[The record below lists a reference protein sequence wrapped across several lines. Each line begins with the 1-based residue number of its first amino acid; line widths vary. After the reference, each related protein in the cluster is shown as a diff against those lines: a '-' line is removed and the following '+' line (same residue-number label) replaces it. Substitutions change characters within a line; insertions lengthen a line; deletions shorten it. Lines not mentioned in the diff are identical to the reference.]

1 MGQLSTLVQGVAV
14 VIVTL
19 WLLTTVGSFLTIL
32 LSIVWL
38 LLNPTP
44 SGQTSG
50 SSLTQNWMK
59 SYDDLG
65 EVFTSQRL
73 ATTRKVL
80 MVSASTFVVSLMI
93 GAAFCLL
100 KALAG

>member
-1 MGQLSTLVQGVAV
+1 MEQLSALVQGVAV
-14 VIVTL
+14 VIFTL
-19 WLLTTVGSFLTIL
+19 WLLTAVGSFLTIL

-44 SGQTSG
+44 GGQTSG
-50 SSLTQNWMK
+50 SSLTQKCMK

-65 EVFTSQRL
+65 EVLTSQRL

-80 MVSASTFVVSLMI
+80 MVSAGTFAVCLII
-93 GAAFCLL
+93 GAAFGLL